1 METILVGILESRNDP
16 FIADVISRLNGVA
29 VELMSLADE
38 SIPLQHQYR
47 VVVDRLS
54 FCRPF
59 VKEIVKSLA
68 LSGTYIIN
76 NPFTASSTNKLVDIR
91 LASRLGLDFPKT
103 IVLPDKL
110 VIEETDSLVTEP
122 DLDRVAKEL
131 GFPCILKPF
140 DGYGWQDV
148 YFVKSA
154 EELKNLYFALY
165 ERHILVAQQLIHFKD
180 YFRVFCFD
188 KRDVLFIRWIPK
200 PLAMGQYLYCEPS
213 SIIDIKDRLTNL
225 TIQFNKALDL
235 DVNVMEWCV
244 DEQGK
249 WWVIDAF
256 NEVPDVNPKALPAE
270 YYSWIVDRFAA
281 CIRDKLDPSRKN
293 STQFG

>member
-1 METILVGILESRNDP
+1 METKSVGILESKNDP
-16 FIADVISRLNGVA
+16 FIADVILRLDGIA

-38 SIPLQHQYR
+38 NIPLQYQYR

-59 VKEIVKSLA
+59 LREIVKNLA

-76 NPFTASSTNKLVDIR
+76 NPFTASSTNKLVDIK

-103 IVLPDKL
+103 IVLPDKP
-110 VIEETDSLVTEP
+110 VIEETDSPVIEP
-122 DLDRVAKEL
+122 NLERVAEEL
-131 GFPCILKPF
+131 GFPCVLKPF

-148 YFVKSA
+148 YVAKSA

-165 ERHILVAQQLIHFKD
+165 QRHILVAQQLVHFKD

-188 KRDVLFIRWIPK
+188 KKDLLFIRWIPK
-200 PLAMGQYLYCEPS
+200 PLSMGHYLYCEQN
-213 SIIDIKDRLTNL
+213 SISDVRNKLTDL
-225 TIQFNKALDL
+225 TVQFNKALDL
-235 DVNVMEWCV
+235 DVNVMEWCI
-244 DEQGK
+244 DEQGR

-256 NEVPDVNPKALPAE
+256 NEVPDINPKALPAE
-270 YYSWIVDRFAA
+270 YYSWIVDKFAA
-281 CIRDKLDPSRKN
+281 CIMDKLDPGRKN
-293 STQFG
+293 PTQFG